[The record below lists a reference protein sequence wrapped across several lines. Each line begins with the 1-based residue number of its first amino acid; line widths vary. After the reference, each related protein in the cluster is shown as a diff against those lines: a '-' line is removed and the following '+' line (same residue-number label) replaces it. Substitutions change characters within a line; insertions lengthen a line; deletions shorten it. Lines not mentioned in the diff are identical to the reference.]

1 MKTMHLLTLASLLNV
16 LLGCASPRII
26 PMTEGAA
33 SKIKSTEAILVLSQ
47 QEIAAEINPSGVA
60 AAGGGGLL
68 LALVDV
74 AVNKSRAG
82 DAEAA
87 IAPIKNALLDY
98 DFAKQLRVALEEELR
113 RLAWINLQ
121 SLRTVSS
128 PDAKKIDDAVAASA
142 ANAVLVIR
150 MTYSLTSD
158 FSLVKVTAAVTGYP
172 KTEEL
177 SAIAKRA
184 RPDANPPLLY
194 RNDFSV
200 MNGMGLPKSDR
211 PTAAKAWAENNG
223 KAARDALGKAAA
235 DLAKRIA
242 ADLESARA
250 KAKVADSTSTATAS
264 AGR

>member
-1 MKTMHLLTLASLLNV
+1 MKTMHLLPPALLVSV

-47 QEIAAEINPSGVA
+47 QEIAAEINPSAVA

-74 AVNKSRAG
+74 AVNKSRAD

-98 DFAKQLRVALEEELR
+98 DFPKQLRVALEEELR

-128 PDAKKIDDAVAASA
+128 PDTKKIDGEVAASA
-142 ANAVLVIR
+142 ATAVLVIR
-150 MTYSLTSD
+150 TTYSLTSD
-158 FSLVKVTAAVTGYP
+158 FSFIKVKAAVTGYP

-177 SAIAKRA
+177 SAIAKQA
-184 RPDANPPLLY
+184 RPDTDPPLLY

-200 MNGMGLPKSDR
+200 MNGMGQRKSDR

-223 KAARDALGKAAA
+223 KAARDALGQAAS

-250 KAKVADSTSTATAS
+250 NAKAAASASTATAS

>member
-1 MKTMHLLTLASLLNV
+1 MKTMYLLALALLVSV
-16 LLGCASPRII
+16 LLGCASPRFI

-47 QEIAAEINPSGVA
+47 QEIAAEINPSAVA

-74 AVNKSRAG
+74 AVNKSRAD

-98 DFAKQLRVALEEELR
+98 DFAKQLRAALEEEFR

-128 PDAKKIDDAVAASA
+128 PDTKKIDGEVVASA
-142 ANAVLVIR
+142 AAVLVIR
-150 MTYSLTSD
+150 TTYSLTSD
-158 FSLVKVTAAVTGYP
+158 FSLIKVKAAVTGYP

-177 SAIAKRA
+177 SAIAKQA
-184 RPDANPPLLY
+184 RPNTDPPLLY

-200 MNGMGLPKSDR
+200 MNGMGQPKSDR
-211 PTAAKAWAENNG
+211 STAAKAWAENNG
-223 KAARDALGKAAA
+223 KAARDALGKAAS

-250 KAKVADSTSTATAS
+250 NAKATAS